1 MGKMLVISFMDE
13 SDEMI
18 FDKIVD
24 ILQQHD
30 FQHLR
35 EIKCQPVLTFDNFVV
50 DPQQL
55 SVKRD
60 GKALDFNYREFS
72 LLYLLVSHR
81 GIVFKYDYLYERL
94 WGEQYIQETTSSIT
108 SLVSSVRSKIEADT
122 KHPRYILTVRGIGY
136 RFNVNL

>member
-35 EIKCQPVLTFDNFVV
+35 EIECQPVLTFDNFVV

-72 LLYLLVSHR
+72 LLYLLISHR

-108 SLVSSVRSKIEADT
+108 SLVSGVRSKIEADT

-136 RFNVNL
+136 RFNANL